1 MVIQTDNNFSNTAK
15 TSLSTPVL
23 FLIFNRPETT
33 YKVFSTIQ
41 KAKPSRLYVAADG
54 PRSHY
59 SNEVENCSL
68 ARSIATKVNWDCEV
82 KTLFRD
88 HNLGCRLAV
97 SQAIEWFFEQ
107 EPEGI
112 ILEDDCVPENNFFR
126 FCQELLE
133 LYRYDNEVAAIC
145 GFYSNQKDYK
155 PRNSYFFSR
164 YLRVWGWAGWR
175 RTIDGYRSE
184 INSFFEHEKD
194 WSKNIFLQKDVLI
207 KKYWKEKFDEVAND
221 KIDTWDIQLQYLL
234 WVKKQWVATSSINL
248 IKNIGWSEGTHVQ
261 KKDHNHDLP
270 TGEIEFPLDHPK
282 IIDREIKADQIIEQ
296 KSYRITKLS
305 YVKNCMKKLIQ

>member
-1 MVIQTDNNFSNTAK
+1 MNIS
-15 TSLSTPVL
+15 PIL

-33 YKVFSTIQ
+33 KKVFSAIK
-41 KAKPSRLYVAADG
+41 KAQPLRLYIAADG
-54 PRSHY
+54 PRSEIPEEANRCEL
-59 SNEVENCSL
+59 SRN
-68 ARSIATKVNWDCEV
+68 IALNVDWDCEV

-97 SQAIEWFFEQ
+97 SQAIDWFFEH

-112 ILEDDCVPENNFFR
+112 ILEDDCLPSQSFFW
-126 FCQELLE
+126 FCQEMLE
-133 LYRYDNEVAAIC
+133 FYRNDKAVGAIC
-145 GFYSNQKDYK
+145 GFYSNELEYT
-155 PRNSYFFSR
+155 PNASYFFSR

-175 RTIDGYRSE
+175 RSIEGYDTNIDFLTE
-184 INSFFEHEKD
+184 KQNTWEKD
-194 WSKNIFLQKDVLI
+194 IFSGTEIILKNYWQNIF
-207 KKYWKEKFDEVAND
+207 EEVRSG
-221 KIDTWDIQLQYLL
+221 KIDTWDTQLQYLL
-234 WVKKQWVATSSINL
+234 WLKKQWVATSSINL

-270 TGEIEFPLDHPK
+270 TGEMEFPLDHPK

-305 YVKNCMKKLIQ
+305 YLKNCFKKLIQ

>member
-1 MVIQTDNNFSNTAK
+1 MNIS
-15 TSLSTPVL
+15 PIL

-33 YKVFSTIQ
+33 KKVFSAIK
-41 KAKPSRLYVAADG
+41 KAQPLRLYIAADG
-54 PRSHY
+54 PRSEIPEEANRCEL
-59 SNEVENCSL
+59 SRN
-68 ARSIATKVNWDCEV
+68 IALNVDWDCEV

-97 SQAIEWFFEQ
+97 SQAIDWFFRH

-112 ILEDDCVPENNFFR
+112 ILEDDCLPSQSFFW
-126 FCQELLE
+126 FCQEMLE
-133 LYRYDNEVAAIC
+133 FYRNDKAVGAIC
-145 GFYSNQKDYK
+145 GFYSNELEYT
-155 PRNSYFFSR
+155 PNASYFFSR

-175 RTIDGYRSE
+175 RSIEGYDTNIDFLIEKQNTWKKDIFSGTE
-184 INSFFEHEKD
+184 IILKNY
-194 WSKNIFLQKDVLI
+194 WQNIF
-207 KKYWKEKFDEVAND
+207 EEVRSG
-221 KIDTWDIQLQYLL
+221 KIDTWDTQLQYLL
-234 WVKKQWVATSSINL
+234 WLKKQWVATSSINL

-270 TGEIEFPLDHPK
+270 TGEMEFPLDHPK

-305 YVKNCMKKLIQ
+305 YLKNCFKKLIQ